1 MVLLAVLDVGDDYP
15 CSTSRGSC
23 LEPRHL
29 SMSFNLNQISIFMS
43 GRCEHWVRNQYNLKR
58 SGCILAQMGL
68 CPDTLKLPQIAFR
81 GFLFTLCCASHRAC
95 QKIVQPALSFN
106 SLPHSVTVT
115 NVAFLFVPN
124 GLNKTLR
131 HWECGSRREARRA
144 AEERG
149 RERTLMHGEDGT
161 GSIILRSA
169 YVCLCVTEH
178 WRGSLMCV
186 RVYICVYVLQKGRV
200 ASGEKRE
207 MKRMSVPLRKCHTG
221 KICRF

>member
-1 MVLLAVLDVGDDYP
+1 MPRLTQSLSKNCA
-15 CSTSRGSC
+15 TGSY
-23 LEPRHL
+23 
-29 SMSFNLNQISIFMS
+29 F
-43 GRCEHWVRNQYNLKR
+43 Y
-58 SGCILAQMGL
+58 
-68 CPDTLKLPQIAFR
+68 
-81 GFLFTLCCASHRAC
+81 
-95 QKIVQPALSFN
+95 

-124 GLNKTLR
+124 GLNETLR
-131 HWECGSRREARRA
+131 HWECGSSREARRA

-149 RERTLMHGEDGT
+149 KERTPMHREDGT

-169 YVCLCVTEH
+169 YVCLCVTGH
-178 WRGSLMCV
+178 WRGSLMVCV
-186 RVYICVYVLQKGRV
+186 CACVYIGVYVLEEGRE